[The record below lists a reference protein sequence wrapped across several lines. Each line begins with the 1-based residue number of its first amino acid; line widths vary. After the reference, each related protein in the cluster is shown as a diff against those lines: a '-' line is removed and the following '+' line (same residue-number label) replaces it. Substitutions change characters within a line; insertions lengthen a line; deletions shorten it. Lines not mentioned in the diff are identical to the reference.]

1 MNLRSSLARL
11 HDLIGADGPK
21 SSWWR
26 RALWHL
32 VEIGPLTYQKMQDDK
47 APQMAA
53 ALTYHTLFSLL
64 PTLVLTL
71 VVAKAFV
78 TEERLRDLKEDAVG
92 WTLQWLNTP
101 ADAPAPATPPSIA
114 PFAEAGKAFGEVLP
128 GSAADDLLKAASTD
142 AGASGTPQG
151 ADRQAHQTHR
161 TQVAEPPAPSP
172 FGSFLAAARQAA
184 EQAQQEALQEVDQA
198 AGERLKQEFNETAA
212 KLDKSLQDLLD
223 RLQNISLAS
232 IGTAGVLLFIWGATT
247 LLSTIEQSFNFIL
260 RNPNGRPWHMR
271 FVIYFTTL
279 ILAPLV
285 LVAGQVGQQQLIAM
299 LESGS
304 LTTWIVPVAAGLSPL
319 VTTWLVLFALYK
331 LLPNGSMRFV
341 PALVGSFVAAL
352 ALGIT
357 TSLFGIYVSRTGTTS
372 LYGAMALLPLFL
384 LLLWIVWQIV
394 LFGLEFATV
403 LQRLPAHREATAWGR
418 AEPMQARAALPDPRL
433 LLPVAAE
440 LAAGFREGRTATP
453 RELAQRVGIA
463 PDTLQVLLDRLVRRG
478 DAHRLPGDDPS
489 YTLARPAEA
498 IALPALLDETLA
510 LGRDGAERQ
519 AEAMLARLDAADRDA
534 LSGWTVADL
543 LTGGPPSET
552 ATASPPAPPE
562 LPSPAG
568 GLPAGAALAV
578 PARSPRGFRLPFLGR
593 RKRLANSDAGAKD
606 FDGRTEG
613 NADGRVASAGPEAE
627 TAPKTETAP
636 DGKTA
641 PGPGTDANTEKHD
654 TADAPKDAAAK
665 GERGDLN
672 PRPPGSQPGALTN

>member
-78 TEERLRDLKEDAVG
+78 TEEQLRDLKGDAVT

-101 ADAPAPATPPSIA
+101 ADATGDAKGDATDESSGDAPARATPPSGA
-114 PFAEAGKAFGEVLP
+114 PVVQAGKTLGEAIP
-128 GSAADDLLKAASTD
+128 GAADDLPA
-142 AGASGTPQG
+142 AGATTKAPAPG
-151 ADRQAHQTHR
+151 
-161 TQVAEPPAPSP
+161 APSP

-552 ATASPPAPPE
+552 AAASPPAPPE